1 MLIEIIVVI
10 AATLALINWL
20 LFGSLPVNTFHFYFG
35 LALLI
40 LTINSNNKK
49 EKK

>member
-1 MLIEIIVVI
+1 MIIEFIAII
-10 AATLALINWL
+10 AAALALIGYVI
-20 LFGSLPVNTFHFYFG
+20 FGPSPINTFHFYFG

-40 LTINSNNKK
+40 MAIRDTKK

>member
-1 MLIEIIVVI
+1 MFIEVVVVI

-40 LTINSNNKK
+40 ITINRKK
-49 EKK
+49 DK